1 MNAHIKYVRMLIVV
15 AIAAAGLAA
24 TFNFLIDPYRLF
36 GVGTRVG
43 INALKPASAERMRVV
58 KPYLAERFDAATVI
72 GGNSR
77 PELGLDTSS
86 RCWPAS
92 HQPVFN
98 AGIAGASFRMQ
109 ALLAMHAS
117 GTTATRI
124 LHGVDF
130 LDFIRPTDA
139 SPTQKSSEPATESAH
154 EQRLIVPGQHSR
166 DWDYWTQRTG
176 DQLKALFSLTTLAD
190 SVHTIAAQRNPNA
203 STRTASG
210 FNPANDYLDIVRTE
224 GQHVLFAQKNREL
237 ASRLSREYRLDPD
250 DGTDGDGF
258 TALRR
263 LIDWSKSRGIE
274 LTLFINPYHAEY
286 LEGLERSGQ
295 WQLFE
300 QWKQLLTDIAE
311 GGGVA
316 LWDFNTLD
324 AYASE
329 TPPAPGDRRTI
340 LRWFWE
346 PAHYRSS
353 LGDVMLERM
362 LETTC
367 GAAADSAS
375 FGARLSSSTLLDHL
389 ASLRRHMQ
397 SRVNDGRSTLI
408 RDESSQKQ
416 QPATR

>member
-1 MNAHIKYVRMLIVV
+1 
-15 AIAAAGLAA
+15 
-24 TFNFLIDPYRLF
+24 
-36 GVGTRVG
+36 
-43 INALKPASAERMRVV
+43 
-58 KPYLAERFDAATVI
+58 
-72 GGNSR
+72 
-77 PELGLDTSS
+77 
-86 RCWPAS
+86 
-92 HQPVFN
+92 
-98 AGIAGASFRMQ
+98 
-109 ALLAMHAS
+109 
-117 GTTATRI
+117 
-124 LHGVDF
+124 
-130 LDFIRPTDA
+130 
-139 SPTQKSSEPATESAH
+139 
-154 EQRLIVPGQHSR
+154 
-166 DWDYWTQRTG
+166 
-176 DQLKALFSLTTLAD
+176 
-190 SVHTIAAQRNPNA
+190 
-203 STRTASG
+203 SG

-324 AYASE
+324 AYAAE

-375 FGARLSSSTLLDHL
+375 FGAQLSSHTLLDHL
-389 ASLRRHMQ
+389 ASLRQQMQ
-397 SRVNDGRSTLI
+397 SRMEDRGSTLI
-408 RDESSQKQ
+408 RDESRQKQ

>member
-1 MNAHIKYVRMLIVV
+1 MNAHTQYVRMLIVV
-15 AIAAAGLAA
+15 ALAAAAIAA

-36 GVGTRVG
+36 GVGAWAGV
-43 INALKPASAERMRVV
+43 NVLKPASAERMRVV
-58 KPYLAERFDAATVI
+58 KPYLAERFVATTVI

-77 PELGLDTSS
+77 PELGLDTNS

-92 HQPVFN
+92 HRPVFN
-98 AGIAGASFRMQ
+98 AGIAGAGFDMQ
-109 ALLAMHAS
+109 TLLAMHAS
-117 GTTATRI
+117 GTSASRI

-130 LDFIRPTDA
+130 LDFIRPKDA
-139 SPTQKSSEPATESAH
+139 TPTNQDAGQPTESAY
-154 EQRLIVPGQHSR
+154 ERRLIVPGLRPR
-166 DWDYWTQRTG
+166 DMDYWTQRMS
-176 DQLKALFSLTTLAD
+176 DYLNALFSLTTLAD

-210 FNPANDYLDIVRTE
+210 FNPANDYLDIIRAE

-237 ASRLSREYRLDPD
+237 ADRLSQEFQLHSD
-250 DGTDGDGF
+250 DGTGGDSF

-263 LIDWSKSRGIE
+263 LIDWSKSRDIE
-274 LTLFINPYHAEY
+274 LVLFINPYHAEY

-300 QWKQLLTDIAE
+300 QWKRLLTSMAE
-311 GGGVA
+311 DGGVA

-329 TPPAPGDRRTI
+329 VPPAPGDRRTV

-346 PAHYRSS
+346 PAHYRSD

-362 LETTC
+362 LGTTC
-367 GAAADSAS
+367 RAAADRAP
-375 FGARLSSSTLLDHL
+375 FGARLSSGTLTEHM
-389 ASLRRHMQ
+389 ASLRQQMR
-397 SRVNDGRSTLI
+397 SRLKHDGSTPTPLN
-408 RDESSQKQ
+408 EVLN
-416 QPATR
+416 PATSRP